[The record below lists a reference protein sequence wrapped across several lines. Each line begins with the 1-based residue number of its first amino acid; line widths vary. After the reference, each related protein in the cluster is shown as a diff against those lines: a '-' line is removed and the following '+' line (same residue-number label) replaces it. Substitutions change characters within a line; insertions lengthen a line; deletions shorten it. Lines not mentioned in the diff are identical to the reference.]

1 MRIVVETLFEL
12 GEVVWAGD
20 DLAEIV
26 QVNYNVYQDERGR
39 IREHVKYKVKFM
51 NKPGH
56 AWFNGKEISHR

>member
-26 QVNYNVYQDERGR
+26 QVNYNVYQDEHGR
-39 IREHVKYKVKFM
+39 IREHVKYKVKFK
-51 NKPGH
+51 NKLGN
-56 AWFNGKEISHR
+56 AWFNGREISHR